1 MDFSLSA
8 LYIVIRNFNIVYL
21 HCIFFSIKSESSEE
35 EYGEESNLSNGSMNV
50 GLKLNLNLTISA
62 KWSLLCDSMEKWQT
76 ITDTFSASKSK
87 NEKELHKNLR
97 GLMEKLPEA
106 FEARV
111 ISIFCLF
118 LMMITVQINI
128 FRHTQ
133 SLHKF
138 LLVI

>member
-1 MDFSLSA
+1 
-8 LYIVIRNFNIVYL
+8 
-21 HCIFFSIKSESSEE
+21 
-35 EYGEESNLSNGSMNV
+35 MNV

-111 ISIFCLF
+111 ICIFLSFSNDDYCTNQH
-118 LMMITVQINI
+118 I
-128 FRHTQ
+128 
-133 SLHKF
+133 
-138 LLVI
+138 

>member
-111 ISIFCLF
+111 ICI
-118 LMMITVQINI
+118 
-128 FRHTQ
+128 
-133 SLHKF
+133 
-138 LLVI
+138 LLSFFNDDYCTNQHI